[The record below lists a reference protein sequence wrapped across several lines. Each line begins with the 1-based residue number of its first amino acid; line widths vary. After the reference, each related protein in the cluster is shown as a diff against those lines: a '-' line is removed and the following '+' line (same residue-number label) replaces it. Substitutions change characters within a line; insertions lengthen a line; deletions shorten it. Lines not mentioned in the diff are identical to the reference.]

1 MVEDEVKERIS
12 KMTDVEGLHV
22 PHAPLTNGVFLQQ
35 NQFLP
40 KIYGSMQISAGNHCH
55 LSFLSNW
62 SSFLQRSDSSSSSKS
77 ENVNDNDVN
86 GWVQSGTTFNLYFLY
101 YTFPLLRL
109 QDQMFV
115 FPKLQQIV
123 FPLSWQDPIWLFQYL
138 TFWLFLIL
146 HTFLFSN
153 HEIGSRFL
161 SLCPYKG
168 QWRSTKDKYEDLVIF
183 AWKVGFSV
191 ILVRSLC
198 SNVWFGILILKAN
211 GPPSL
216 PNPFQFFHLHWKHL
230 VCLIS

>member
-101 YTFPLLRL
+101 YTFPLLQL
-109 QDQMFV
+109 QDQVFV
-115 FPKLQQIV
+115 FSKTATNCLSFVLTRPNLTVSISHFLTISDFTYLSFFKPRDWKSIPV
-123 FPLSWQDPIWLFQYL
+123 PLSL
-138 TFWLFLIL
+138 
-146 HTFLFSN
+146 
-153 HEIGSRFL
+153 
-161 SLCPYKG
+161 
-168 QWRSTKDKYEDLVIF
+168 
-183 AWKVGFSV
+183 
-191 ILVRSLC
+191 
-198 SNVWFGILILKAN
+198 
-211 GPPSL
+211 
-216 PNPFQFFHLHWKHL
+216 
-230 VCLIS
+230 